1 MTHNVYYL
9 DIPLDKTILEQYP
22 EDDLLPGIED
32 NMVEDHEL
40 DVS

>member
-32 NMVEDHEL
+32 NMVEDHES